1 MQRRGLT
8 VLVGALLVAVLGL
21 AIINAPVPYAILGP
35 GPTWDTLGE
44 DGNGNPIIVVEG
56 IETAPT
62 TGELR
67 LTTVSAD
74 TRVTLPEVFG
84 AWLNSRYAV
93 VPRELIIPP
102 GQSQEEVN
110 QRNAEQFTR
119 SQNSAEVAALR
130 YLGYP
135 TRVTV
140 ARVVEGAP
148 AEGRL
153 AAGDVITSVD
163 GVEVTEATQL
173 QQLVSGPPAGTTLTI
188 GYLRDGQPGSV
199 AVTTEAIGDDDTG
212 RIGVEISTEFDVP
225 FELSIQ
231 LDRIGGPSAGLMFAL
246 GIIDKLDPED
256 LTGGRIIAGTGTIDE
271 AGNVGPIGGVPQ
283 KLVAAHDLG
292 AEAFLLPS
300 ANCAEALE
308 NAPEGLP
315 LLRVDTLEQAV
326 QALADLR
333 ADRQP
338 PTC

>member
-1 MQRRGLT
+1 
-8 VLVGALLVAVLGL
+8 
-21 AIINAPVPYAILGP
+21 
-35 GPTWDTLGE
+35 
-44 DGNGNPIIVVEG
+44 
-56 IETAPT
+56 
-62 TGELR
+62 
-67 LTTVSAD
+67 
-74 TRVTLPEVFG
+74 
-84 AWLNSRYAV
+84 LNSRYAV

-326 QALADLR
+326 RALADLR